1 MLENTI
7 STETIEI
14 LGGRIGKVHAH
25 IPPPKGAE
33 AFKAPICFELTLGGR
48 WKPIARDG
56 VKNGIRVCDVCRLL
70 AWRMK
75 GFVE

>member
-14 LGGRIGKVHAH
+14 LGGRIGKIHAH
-25 IPPPKGAE
+25 VPPPPHFNV
-33 AFKAPICFELTLGGR
+33 FKAPICFELTLGGR

-56 VKNGIRVCDVCRLL
+56 VKNGIKVCNACRNL
-70 AWRMK
+70 AFFRMK
-75 GFVE
+75 GEN